1 MLYKTILLELLE
13 QHPNYL
19 EQLRQTRQTMT
30 WLVETA
36 FELQARHAEWN
47 RVFFKQNPGSIPG
60 QFSREAL
67 EMAIREVSLS
77 FPHESAAEELG
88 DFPIEE
94 AIRWIHRP
102 SHGG

>member
-19 EQLRQTRQTMT
+19 DQLRRTRQIMP

-60 QFSREAL
+60 RFSSEAL
-67 EMAIREVSLS
+67 EIAIREVSFT
-77 FPHESAAEELG
+77 FPPESPGEELG

-102 SHGG
+102 LHGG